1 MKGLELSE
9 RYFNE
14 CGAPMLEDK
23 FFQYKH
29 RIAAGLVG
37 DGSECFGF
45 DDEISRDHDWGPSF
59 CLWLEKGD
67 FQAIG
72 RELQSE
78 IDNLPKNFA
87 GFGPRQESTWAR
99 ARTGVFEIGQF
110 YKRFIGYDHVPPTL
124 QDWRIIPE
132 GNLAVATNGKVFTDP
147 LGEFTAFRN
156 KLNEFYPEDIRLKKI
171 ASRCM
176 TIGQAGQYNTMRCVQ
191 REEYVAAQWAETK
204 FISDA
209 ISMIFLLNHRY
220 RPFFKWMHRAMKTLP
235 TLGSPMY
242 YMMLDLVTVHGGGDH
257 CAIYEKKVAI
267 MDEICQLIIQELVR
281 EGLSDSKSKFLL
293 DHGPIVQSRIKD
305 PQIREMDVWAE

>member
-1 MKGLELSE
+1 
-9 RYFNE
+9 
-14 CGAPMLEDK
+14 
-23 FFQYKH
+23 
-29 RIAAGLVG
+29 
-37 DGSECFGF
+37 
-45 DDEISRDHDWGPSF
+45 
-59 CLWLEKGD
+59 
-67 FQAIG
+67 
-72 RELQSE
+72 
-78 IDNLPKNFA
+78 
-87 GFGPRQESTWAR
+87 
-99 ARTGVFEIGQF
+99 
-110 YKRFIGYDHVPPTL
+110 
-124 QDWRIIPE
+124 
-132 GNLAVATNGKVFTDP
+132 KVFTDP

-242 YMMLDLVTVHGGGDH
+242 YMMLDLVTVRGDGDH
-257 CAIYEKKVAI
+257 CAKYEKKVAI